1 MSVLLAALAGA
12 TPAFAEEAPS
22 APYWRLE
29 SRPAPTNLPLEES
42 GTPGEGLIVVTAAN
56 IGDAAV
62 NGEKTPITITD
73 TLPAGLV
80 ATKVEPDR
88 KSTPREQHEPLTCT
102 TTPIECTFEKPL
114 LPYEQLE
121 MIITVKVHEKDPA
134 ELENKATVTGG
145 EGPGGEPI
153 PPASLPPSFR
163 GLKVNG
169 NGKETPFGV
178 ERFELTPENE
188 NFEPDT
194 QAGSQPFQMTSTFD
208 LNETLETFEE
218 GSKTRTAPAA
228 PALTKNLSFKLPPG
242 LIGNPKA
249 VPQCD
254 GVDFGAQVEGPI
266 NGCPNDTVVG
276 VATVTLLDPLPP
288 IDYESTVVPVFNLV
302 PAPGEPARFG
312 FSSFH
317 VQVVL
322 DTAVRTGEDYG
333 VTVSVH
339 YASQAVQVLGSRVTF
354 WGVPGDPRHDQS
366 RGWSCFDWGN
376 LEAGCGEELT
386 PQPAA
391 PFLTLPTSCGRLE
404 TTVGGDAWNGEELG
418 KHGEALAYEAPELK
432 GCGKEKLPFDPSIE
446 VKPDE
451 HSASTPTGMTV
462 KVNVPQKTTLTAGEL
477 AEADIKSTTLK
488 LPPSLQPSAGAAN
501 QLDTCGVSEAG
512 FSGGEKDTGSVLEND
527 LQEQSFT
534 PAAATCP
541 NAAKLGTVNIKTPLL
556 PNEFTGAVY
565 LAEQDTNPFASPLV
579 LYLVAEEPASKV
591 LVKLAGE
598 VQIGS
603 TGELTS
609 VFKKTPQ
616 APFESLTLHLFNTE
630 RAAQATPAFCGSYPA
645 TATFH
650 TWSWEP
656 PATESPPTARES
668 NPSEFEITSGPNGTP
683 CPGAKL
689 PFGPSIKVGPTNS
702 QAAAD
707 TPFTLTIGRPD
718 GQQALESIKMELPP
732 GAAALISQVT
742 PCTEAQA
749 ETDSCPPESIVGHST
764 GVSGLGG
771 DPVTLPGTLYLTG
784 ALKAT
789 GKHGAAPFGLLDVTP
804 ATAGPFHLGDVNV
817 LSTININETT
827 TAATVTSE
835 QIPKFV
841 KGVPAQL
848 KALNVTV
855 ERPGNEPFEFN
866 PTNCGEELKI
876 TGKLAG
882 YEEGSSTISATYPLS
897 NCASLPFAP
906 KLTASVAGQGSK
918 ADGTT
923 FAVKIESPGLG
934 QANIHKVD
942 LTIPAALPSRLTTI
956 QKACL
961 EAVFDANPAACDEG
975 SVIGEAIVHTPVFK
989 NPLRGPAY
997 LVSHGGAAFPDV
1009 EFVLQGEGVTILLDG
1024 KTDIKNGITYSK
1036 FETSPD
1042 APFTTF
1048 ETVFPAGPH
1057 SALTPNVPEKEDF
1070 NLCKTSLALPT
1081 EITGQNGAFISQST
1095 NVVVTGCGGVKGL
1108 KEYAATIK
1116 KHSTKGST
1124 LTLVVAVPIS
1134 GRVSVSGSGL
1144 RTLRKSF
1151 SKKGTYTL
1159 KVHLGPKAVATVA
1172 HKHRMKVRVHVSLA
1186 PTSGKGVPTAVTV
1199 TFR

>member
-1 MSVLLAALAGA
+1 MSVLLAALLGA
-12 TPAFAEEAPS
+12 TPALAEEAHS
-22 APYWRLE
+22 APHWRLE

-56 IGDAAV
+56 IGDAPV
-62 NGEKTPITITD
+62 LTETKPVTVTD
-73 TLPAGLV
+73 TLPTGLE
-80 ATKVEPDR
+80 ATAVEAEH
-88 KSTPREQHEPLTCT
+88 KATPKENGLSVKCSSVPL
-102 TTPIECTFEKPL
+102 ECTIASVPGIVL
-114 LPYEQLE
+114 APYEQLE
-121 MIITVKVHEKDPA
+121 MVIKVKVHEKDPV
-134 ELENKATVTGG
+134 ELKNEVTVTGG
-145 EGPGGEPI
+145 EGPSGEPI

-163 GLKVNG
+163 QLKVNG

-208 LNETLETFEE
+208 LNQTLETFEGLTE
-218 GSKTRTAPAA
+218 PAA

-254 GVDFGAQVEGPI
+254 GVDFGAQAEGDI
-266 NGCPNDTVVG
+266 NSCPNDTVVG
-276 VATVTLLDPLPP
+276 VATVTLLSP
-288 IDYESTVVPVFNLV
+288 IEPIGYRSTVVPVFNLV

-312 FSSFH
+312 FTSFH

-322 DTAVRTGEDYG
+322 DTAVRTGENYG
-333 VTVSVH
+333 VTVSVR
-339 YASQAVQVLGSRVTF
+339 YASEAVQVLGSRVTF

-366 RGWSCFDWGN
+366 RGWSCFEWGN
-376 LEAGCGEELT
+376 LEAGCGKELT
-386 PQPAA
+386 QPAA
-391 PFLTLPTSCGRLE
+391 PFLTLPTSCGPVT
-404 TTVGGDAWNGEELG
+404 TTVGGDAWNGDELG
-418 KHGEALAYEAPELK
+418 THGESLTYESPALE
-432 GCGKEKLPFDPSIE
+432 GCGKLPFDPSIE
-446 VKPDE
+446 VEPDE
-451 HSASTPTGMTV
+451 HSASTPTGLTV

-488 LPPSLQPSAGAAN
+488 LPEGLQPSAGAAN
-501 QLDTCGVSEAG
+501 GLDTCGVTEAG
-512 FSGGEKDTGSVLEND
+512 FSGLATDTGSALEND
-527 LQEQSFT
+527 LEKQSFT

-541 NAAKLGTVNIKTPLL
+541 NAAKLGTVSIKTPLL
-556 PNEFTGAVY
+556 PNEFTGSVY

-579 LYLVAEEPASKV
+579 LYVVAEEPASKV

-598 VQIGS
+598 VQISS
-603 TGELTS
+603 TGQLTS
-609 VFKKTPQ
+609 VFKNTPQ

-630 RAAQATPAFCGSYPA
+630 GAAQATPASCGSYHA
-645 TATFH
+645 TAFFK
-650 TWSWEP
+650 TWSEEGGTP
-656 PATESPPTARES
+656 ETERKS
-668 NPSEFEITSGPNGTP
+668 NPEFEITSGPNGTP

-732 GAAALISQVT
+732 GAAALISQAT

-749 ETDSCPPESIVGHST
+749 ETDSCPPESVVGHST

-817 LSTININETT
+817 LSTININENT

-848 KALNVTV
+848 KELNVTV
-855 ERPGNEPFEFN
+855 ERPGNAPFEFN

-906 KLTASVAGQGSK
+906 KLTASVVGQGSK
-918 ADGTT
+918 ANGTT
-923 FAVKIESPGLG
+923 FSVKIESPGLG

-961 EAVFDANPAACDEG
+961 EAVFNANPAACDEG

-1024 KTDIKNGITYSK
+1024 KTNIKNGITYSK

-1095 NVVVTGCGGVKGL
+1095 NVVVTGCGGVKHFIAVKLTRAQLLEKAL
-1108 KEYAATIK
+1108 KACKKKYKGK
-1116 KHSTKGST
+1116 KHKSKRLACEKQARKKYGK
-1124 LTLVVAVPIS
+1124 AAKKS
-1134 GRVSVSGSGL
+1134 GAEAG
-1144 RTLRKSF
+1144 
-1151 SKKGTYTL
+1151 KK
-1159 KVHLGPKAVATVA
+1159 KK
-1172 HKHRMKVRVHVSLA
+1172 K
-1186 PTSGKGVPTAVTV
+1186 
-1199 TFR
+1199 